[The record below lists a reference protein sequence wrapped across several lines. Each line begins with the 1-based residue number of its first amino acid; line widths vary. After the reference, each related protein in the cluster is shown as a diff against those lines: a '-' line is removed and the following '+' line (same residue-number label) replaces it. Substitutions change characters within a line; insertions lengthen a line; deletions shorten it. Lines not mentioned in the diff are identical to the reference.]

1 MNCPLHE
8 QLSAYIDGEMPH
20 PERKR
25 FQAHLAGCAACS
37 NEAEKLDA
45 LRAGLAALPAPA
57 LGFDLAAQY
66 AQLPAPRRTALRPRI
81 SRWQAWAGGGIS
93 VALSLGAG
101 IWLGGLL
108 LAAPAHVT
116 PAFTVDHVFAP
127 IPPGGL
133 CAVPEICKSTRGVR

>member
-25 FQAHLAGCAACS
+25 FEVHLAGCPTCR
-37 NEAEKLDA
+37 NEVDKLDT
-45 LRAGLAALPAPA
+45 LRAGLAALSSPT
-57 LGFDLAAQY
+57 LGFDLSAQY
-66 AQLPAPRRTALRPRI
+66 AQLPAPRRAGFRHRI
-81 SRWQAWAGGGIS
+81 GHWQAWAGGGIF

-108 LAAPAHVT
+108 LAAPARVT
-116 PAFTVDHVFAP
+116 PAFTADHVFAP